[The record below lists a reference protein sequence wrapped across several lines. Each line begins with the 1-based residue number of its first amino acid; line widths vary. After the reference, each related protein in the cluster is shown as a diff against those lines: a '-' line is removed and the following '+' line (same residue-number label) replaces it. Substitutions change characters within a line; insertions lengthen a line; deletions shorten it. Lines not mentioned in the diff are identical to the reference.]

1 MAQLPPMPAPGE
13 PLRASWARQ
22 LLDAVRSL
30 RVHAGPGL
38 VSHETPSGTAL
49 ALASAAAS
57 ARARVVADVFPA
69 RVTGTV
75 GEYGYLVA
83 LYDPSDPG
91 AFARSVGSGH
101 LVLPEVSQF
110 SRLPVGAVVLAH
122 PVEVALEASAV
133 EEEAAA
139 AEEEES

>member
-38 VSHETPSGTAL
+38 ISHETPSGTAL
-49 ALASAAAS
+49 ALASPAAS
-57 ARARVVADVFPA
+57 APARVVADVFAA
-69 RVTGTV
+69 RIMGTEAGGV
-75 GEYGYLVA
+75 YTVA

-91 AFARSVGSGH
+91 AFGRAIGSGR
-101 LVLPEVSQF
+101 LVLPETSQLAP
-110 SRLPVGAVVLAH
+110 LPVGAVVLAH
-122 PVEVALEASAV
+122 AVEVAVEASAV
-133 EEEAAA
+133 EEEPAT
-139 AEEEES
+139 EEES